1 MYIRHFEL
9 PDLPMVIKLWE
20 DARNAGEV
28 LFYPLTA
35 DYFASKFTENPAV
48 NSQVSFVALQEMD
61 VVGFINGAIGSQADT
76 AYLTCVFVRR
86 DVRRQGI
93 GRALLDA
100 FTQEMHHRGVSQI
113 AVSGGNPIKL
123 DWLVP
128 GTPGHDHN
136 NAPGCD
142 TKSPGYGF
150 LRAMNFIEGG
160 REIAMYM
167 DLAQY
172 KPLRD
177 LALLQQRLLD
187 AGIDTGRYHP
197 QLRYEFD
204 GMCDRVGSDYWR
216 GVLREET
223 AKTSPRVI
231 LAATVPGHIVGFTGP
246 VDLQPSG
253 RGWFTGICTDPNYQ
267 GRGIA
272 TVLFHLLMQEFIQI
286 GASFTTLFTG
296 EENPAR
302 RIYERAGLSVVRT
315 FATMKKSLQ
324 DT

>member
-1 MYIRHFEL
+1 MRLRHFEL
-9 PDLPMVIKLWE
+9 TDVPAVIELWE
-20 DARNAGEV
+20 DARSAGEV

-35 DYFASKFTENPAV
+35 DYFARKFTDNPAATV
-48 NSQVSFVALQEMD
+48 QVSLVAIQDKVL
-61 VVGFINGAIGSQADT
+61 VGFINGAIGKQADT

-100 FTQEMHHRGVSQI
+100 FTQEMRHLGTSQL
-113 AVSGGNPIKL
+113 AVSSGNPIKL

-150 LRAMNFIEGG
+150 LRAMSFIETG

-172 KPLRD
+172 KPLPD
-177 LALLQQRLLD
+177 LALRQRRLLD
-187 AGIDTGRYHP
+187 AGIYTGRYDA
-197 QLRYEFD
+197 QLGYEFD

-216 GVLREET
+216 EVLREET
-223 AKTSPRVI
+223 AKTTPRVI

-253 RGWFTGICTDPNYQ
+253 RGWFTGICTDPDYQ

-296 EENPAR
+296 EGNPAR
-302 RIYERAGLSVVRT
+302 RIYERAGLGVVRT
-315 FATMKKSLQ
+315 FATMKKGFQ